1 MGQDGPA
8 LALIDPDACRRARLA
23 ALASALGV
31 PCSALASPPARPPA
45 GNARVRVVLS
55 HAGSDAAAIAALRAA
70 FPAARVIVCA
80 PDASQQAAIAAFRAG
95 ADDVFRH
102 GAGDAEL
109 AALLADVSDGD
120 RRLPAEVPHGPP
132 EGAEDGLVGS
142 SPAMRQLRAFLRRLA
157 PSAATVLLTG
167 ETGTGKDVA
176 ALLIHRRSNRA
187 TGPLVALNCAAIP
200 DTLLESE
207 LFGHERGA
215 FSGAVAAYP
224 GKLKLADGGTL
235 LLDEVGE
242 LSLAGQAKVLRA
254 LEAREAY
261 RIGAR
266 TPTRFDIRLVAAT
279 NRDLAAE
286 VRAGRFRQDLYY
298 RLAVAEVRMPPL
310 RERRADILPTARHM
324 LALMAGN
331 GPPSTLTREA
341 TLRLE
346 AHEWPGNARELRNA
360 LEVAVVTRGTGA
372 IRATDLPSALGV
384 APLRRRNSLDDER
397 SALAAALAR
406 AGGNKSLAAQELSC
420 SRMTLYRRMLRCG
433 LATGADVAVSRGL

>member
-1 MGQDGPA
+1 MGQDGPT
-8 LALIDPDACRRARLA
+8 LALIDPDPCRRARLA
-23 ALASALGV
+23 ALAGVLGA
-31 PCSALASPPARPPA
+31 PCTGHAAPPAHPQA
-45 GNARVRVVLS
+45 GSGAVRLVLS
-55 HAGSDAAAIAALRAA
+55 HAGSDARAIAALRAA
-70 FPAARVIVCA
+70 FPAARVVVCA
-80 PDASQQAAIAAFRAG
+80 SDASQQSAIAAFRAG
-95 ADDVFRH
+95 ADDVLRH
-102 GAGDAEL
+102 DAGDADL
-109 AALLADVSDGD
+109 AALLADLPDGSGA
-120 RRLPAEVPHGPP
+120 PAPCAPAGPE
-132 EGAEDGLVGS
+132 EGAADGLVGAS
-142 SPAMRQLRAFLRRLA
+142 TAMRQLRAFLRRLA
-157 PSAATVLLTG
+157 PSSATVLVTG

-176 ALLIHRRSNRA
+176 ALLIHRWSSRA
-187 TGPLVALNCAAIP
+187 AGPLVALNCAAIP

-324 LALMAGN
+324 LAQMAGK
-331 GPPSTLTREA
+331 GRPVALTPEA
-341 TLRLE
+341 AARLE

-360 LEVAVVTRGTGA
+360 LEVAMVTRGAGA
-372 IRATDLPSALGV
+372 IRASDLPAALGA
-384 APLRRRNSLDDER
+384 APLRRRNSLDEER
-397 SALAAALAR
+397 ATLAAALAR
-406 AGGNKSLAAQELSC
+406 AGGNKSLAAQALSC

-433 LATGADVAVSRGL
+433 LATGADVSVSQGL

>member
-8 LALIDPDACRRARLA
+8 LVLIDPDALRRERVATLVAMLGASCTELPA
-23 ALASALGV
+23 A
-31 PCSALASPPARPPA
+31 PARPPA
-45 GNARVRVVLS
+45 GSSAVRLVLS
-55 HAGSDAAAIAALRAA
+55 HAGSDGAAIAALRAA
-70 FPAARVIVCA
+70 FPAARIVVCA
-80 PDASQQAAIAAFRAG
+80 ADPSQQAAIAAFRAG
-95 ADDVFRH
+95 ADDVFCH
-102 GAGDAEL
+102 DAGDADL
-109 AALLADVSDGD
+109 AALLSGLGGGEDA
-120 RRLPAEVPHGPP
+120 PAALAPGGAE
-132 EGAEDGLVGS
+132 EGAEDGLVGA

-157 PSAATVLLTG
+157 RSTATVLVTG

-176 ALLIHRRSNRA
+176 ALLIHRWSNRA
-187 TGPLVALNCAAIP
+187 GGPLVALNCAAIP

-266 TPTRFDIRLVAAT
+266 APTRFDIRLVAAT

-324 LALMAGN
+324 LAQMAGK
-331 GPPSTLTREA
+331 GRPVALTPEA
-341 TLRLE
+341 TARLE
-346 AHEWPGNARELRNA
+346 AHEWLGNARELRNA
-360 LEVAVVTRGTGA
+360 LEVALVTRGGGA
-372 IRATDLPSALGV
+372 IRANDLPASLGA
-384 APLRRRNSLDDER
+384 APLRRRNSLDEER
-397 SALAAALAR
+397 AALAAALAR

-433 LATGADVAVSRGL
+433 LATGPDVSVSQAL